1 VAFAGVSDAERTS
14 VSIVMSE
21 MAAADAHLCI
31 GLAPSGY
38 WRTPPS
44 TTYDGYT
51 IYETNAPSQAWS
63 TLEALNILEACS
75 SKMLGGQTLGQVGP
89 ASPAFWHFLVEA
101 KKLAYNDLY
110 AYNGDPAF
118 VNVPVATLTSKQ
130 YAASLCAQI
139 NPNSSAPI
147 SLVGN
152 GGSDT
157 IVLSTADRWGNIVAW
172 VNSNYN
178 SLDPASP
185 SLVTDSYFMTA
196 ERCSRSGILL
206 RDSLRTTM

>member
-1 VAFAGVSDAERTS
+1 
-14 VSIVMSE
+14 
-21 MAAADAHLCI
+21 
-31 GLAPSGY
+31 
-38 WRTPPS
+38 
-44 TTYDGYT
+44 
-51 IYETNAPSQAWS
+51 
-63 TLEALNILEACS
+63 
-75 SKMLGGQTLGQVGP
+75 MLGGQTLGQVWP
-89 ASPAFWHFLVEA
+89 ASPAFWHFLVEV

-178 SLDPASP
+178 S
-185 SLVTDSYFMTA
+185 FG
-196 ERCSRSGILL
+196 SGITVPGYGFILHDRGAL
-206 RDSLRTTM
+206 FSLWNPPAGQPPNNNVIAADRVGP